1 MVIVA
6 ESAPQAS
13 RQVAFAPLPS
23 RGTFARAPLRGSGVA
38 GGLAPDTQD
47 GSPLGY

>member
-13 RQVAFAPLPS
+13 RQVAFALPS

-47 GSPLGY
+47 GSLLGY